1 MGLFVIPTFEH
12 GRHMRIIHLSEV
24 ELFVKHTLKDNL
36 QKDLRSLRILKE
48 GDVECC
54 TYYHLRKVLK
64 PDPNW
69 RVFARKFSPLT
80 RFYTDLVIFHRK
92 KAKIAIEIKWRKNE
106 ISKKDR
112 KALAST
118 RKNLRVKKM
127 YFYCVMP
134 DASSYKKL
142 REKKEAEKYRF
153 FERVVDLGYASKQ
166 DIEEFRRQRKE
177 FRV

>member
-1 MGLFVIPTFEH
+1 MK
-12 GRHMRIIHLSEV
+12 IISLAQV
-24 ELFVKHTLKDNL
+24 EGFVKHTLKDKL
-36 QKDLRSLRILKE
+36 QKDLRKLRILKE

-54 TYYHLRKVLK
+54 AYYHLRKTLR

-80 RFYTDLVIFHRK
+80 GYYTDLVIYYRSK
-92 KAKIAIEIKWRKNE
+92 PRIAIEIKWRRKE

-112 KALAST
+112 KALASA
-118 RKNLRVKKM
+118 RKNLGVKKT
-127 YFYCVMP
+127 YFYSVMP
-134 DASSYKKL
+134 DASSYKKVPDK
-142 REKKEAEKYRF
+142 RKAEKCRL

-166 DIEEFRRQRKE
+166 DIEEFQRQRKE